1 MEQDESVIVFDPHG
15 QLIDN
20 IIRRMP
26 ARRLADT
33 YHLDL
38 KDREYPFT
46 LNVFACADPENEE
59 ERDRTR
65 NRVMQAF
72 EKLWPATQ
80 RGVYFKKLLRHIIIL
95 LIENPG
101 LTLTDVPKLLRDEV
115 YRERYVSRLR
125 NLGSRDFWEY
135 DYGALTARQQHTE
148 ATPFLTHIDELL
160 VEPVI
165 ERILCQPRS
174 TVNIRSLIEE
184 RKNLFVTLPINEEA
198 YSKSAGLVGTVL
210 MSLVYAATFPLPMYQ
225 NISVR
230 ASASS

>member
-1 MEQDESVIVFDPHG
+1 VQRVSVSAPGRSLAGPSTITPSTITLGQDVDTQAALTVTTEQLCSGTYVLGVQGVGKSSLLEQIACQLMERDESVIVFDSHG

-26 ARRLADT
+26 ARQLTDT

-80 RGVYFKKLLRHIIIL
+80 RGVYFKELLRHIIIL
-95 LIENPG
+95 LIEKPWANAH
-101 LTLTDVPKLLRDEV
+101 RCSEV
-115 YRERYVSRLR
+115 
-125 NLGSRDFWEY
+125 
-135 DYGALTARQQHTE
+135 A
-148 ATPFLTHIDELL
+148 
-160 VEPVI
+160 
-165 ERILCQPRS
+165 
-174 TVNIRSLIEE
+174 
-184 RKNLFVTLPINEEA
+184 
-198 YSKSAGLVGTVL
+198 AG
-210 MSLVYAATFPLPMYQ
+210 
-225 NISVR
+225 
-230 ASASS
+230 

>member
-1 MEQDESVIVFDPHG
+1 MERDESVIVFDSHG

-26 ARRLADT
+26 ARQLTDT

-80 RGVYFKKLLRHIIIL
+80 RGVYFKELLRHIIIL

-135 DYGALTARQQHTE
+135 DYGALTAR
-148 ATPFLTHIDELL
+148 
-160 VEPVI
+160 
-165 ERILCQPRS
+165 
-174 TVNIRSLIEE
+174 
-184 RKNLFVTLPINEEA
+184 
-198 YSKSAGLVGTVL
+198 
-210 MSLVYAATFPLPMYQ
+210 
-225 NISVR
+225 
-230 ASASS
+230 

>member
-38 KDREYPFT
+38 KDREYPFA
-46 LNVFACADPENEE
+46 LNVFACADPDDEE

-101 LTLTDVPKLLRDEV
+101 LTLANVPSLLRDGV

-125 NLGSRDFWEY
+125 NTGSQNFWEY
-135 DYGALTARQQHTE
+135 DYGALTPARQHTE
-148 ATPFLTHIDELL
+148 ATPFLTRIDELL

-165 ERILCQPRS
+165 ERILCQPQS
-174 TVNIRSLIEE
+174 TVNIRSIVEE
-184 RKNLFVTLPINEEA
+184 RQNLFVTLPI
-198 YSKSAGLVGTVL
+198 KIG
-210 MSLVYAATFPLPMYQ
+210 
-225 NISVR
+225 R
-230 ASASS
+230 ASCR

>member
-1 MEQDESVIVFDPHG
+1 MLGVQGVGKSSLLEQIACQPMEQDESVIVFDSHG

-26 ARRLADT
+26 ARQLTDT

-80 RGVYFKKLLRHIIIL
+80 RGVYFKELLRHIIIL
-95 LIENPG
+95 LIEKPWANAH
-101 LTLTDVPKLLRDEV
+101 RC
-115 YRERYVSRLR
+115 S
-125 NLGSRDFWEY
+125 
-135 DYGALTARQQHTE
+135 E
-148 ATPFLTHIDELL
+148 A
-160 VEPVI
+160 
-165 ERILCQPRS
+165 
-174 TVNIRSLIEE
+174 
-184 RKNLFVTLPINEEA
+184 A
-198 YSKSAGLVGTVL
+198 AG
-210 MSLVYAATFPLPMYQ
+210 
-225 NISVR
+225 
-230 ASASS
+230 

>member
-1 MEQDESVIVFDPHG
+1 MERDESVIVFDSHG

-26 ARRLADT
+26 ARQLTDT

-80 RGVYFKKLLRHIIIL
+80 RGVYFKELLRHIIIL
-95 LIENPG
+95 LIEKPWAKRSPMFRSCCG
-101 LTLTDVPKLLRDEV
+101 MKCT
-115 YRERYVSRLR
+115 
-125 NLGSRDFWEY
+125 GS
-135 DYGALTARQQHTE
+135 
-148 ATPFLTHIDELL
+148 AT
-160 VEPVI
+160 
-165 ERILCQPRS
+165 
-174 TVNIRSLIEE
+174 
-184 RKNLFVTLPINEEA
+184 
-198 YSKSAGLVGTVL
+198 SAVCET
-210 MSLVYAATFPLPMYQ
+210 SAAG
-225 NISVR
+225 ISGNMTMEH
-230 ASASS
+230 